1 MAERNTRT
9 PSARIGTEV
18 MEAALDLLGE
28 EGPDRFTVRSI
39 AARAG
44 VAPMALYN
52 HFDGKNGVLEA
63 IWIDGFEQL
72 RECVSLRQGSPL
84 DDLYQ
89 VGLAYRQFALAHRA
103 HYTVMF
109 MHRFV
114 GFEPSPGAS
123 HAAAGAFQALVNQV
137 ERAQLAGHFLE
148 RRAGDLAQMLWAAC
162 HGYVSLEILDVNFA
176 QDADA
181 AYDGLIG
188 GLLRGLK

>member
-1 MAERNTRT
+1 MIERQPRT
-9 PSARIGTEV
+9 PSLRIGTDV
-18 MEAALDLLGE
+18 LEAALALLGE
-28 EGPDRFTVRSI
+28 EGPDHFTVRAI

-72 RECVSLRQGSPL
+72 RECISRRRGLPL
-84 DDLYQ
+84 DDLHD
-89 VGLAYRQFALAHRA
+89 VGFAYREFALAHRA

-114 GFEPSPGAS
+114 GFEPSLEAS
-123 HAAAGAFQALVNQV
+123 HAAAQGFGALVNQV
-137 ERAQLAGHFLE
+137 ERAQRDGLF
-148 RRAGDLAQMLWAAC
+148 RTKRAGDVAQMLWSTC
-162 HGYVSLEILDVNFA
+162 HGYVSLEILGINFA
-176 QDADA
+176 IDVDATYVA
-181 AYDGLIG
+181 LID

>member
-1 MAERNTRT
+1 MIERKTRT
-9 PSARIGTEV
+9 PSVRIGADV
-18 MEAALDLLGE
+18 LDAALTLLGE
-28 EGPDRFTVRSI
+28 EGPDHFTVRAI
-39 AARAG
+39 AARAE

-72 RECVSLRQGSPL
+72 RDCIGVGRGLPL
-84 DDLYQ
+84 DDLHQ
-89 VGLAYRQFALAHRA
+89 VGIDYRQFALAHRA

-114 GFEPSPGAS
+114 GFEPSLEAS
-123 HAAAGAFQALVNQV
+123 HAAARAFGALVNQV
-137 ERAQLAGHFLE
+137 ERAKDAGHFLHL
-148 RRAGDLAQMLWAAC
+148 RASDAAQMLWATS

-176 QDADA
+176 HNAKATYED
-181 AYDGLIG
+181 LIS